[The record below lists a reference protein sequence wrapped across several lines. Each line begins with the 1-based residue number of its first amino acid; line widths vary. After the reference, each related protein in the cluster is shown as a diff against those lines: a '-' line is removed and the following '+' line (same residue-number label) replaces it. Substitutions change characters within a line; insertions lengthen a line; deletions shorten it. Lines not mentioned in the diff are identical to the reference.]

1 MYTTIFFSVLNYNF
15 SGQDKGDPIKR
26 LKLRRILTGP
36 ATAAACC
43 SCRSRYPGATEDEC
57 RSRRLGKGPFGGM
70 ALSSSTVALIYC
82 RVLGAVEEVRRIMS
96 PLIGTTSLNLLT
108 FDLNT
113 FDSATFDQNKPL

>member
-1 MYTTIFFSVLNYNF
+1 
-15 SGQDKGDPIKR
+15 
-26 LKLRRILTGP
+26 
-36 ATAAACC
+36 
-43 SCRSRYPGATEDEC
+43 
-57 RSRRLGKGPFGGM
+57 M

-82 RVLGAVEEVRRIMS
+82 RVLGAVDEVRRIMS